1 MRGGTCLHK
10 LFLQPPYRY
19 SEDIDLVQT
28 EAGPIG
34 SVLDAIRARL
44 DPWLGNP
51 RRDRGPGIVTLTY
64 RFESEIPPLRP
75 MRLKIEKSNLTQV
88 PQ

>member
-1 MRGGTCLHK
+1 MTVQK
-10 LFLQPPYRY
+10 
-19 SEDIDLVQT
+19 IVDLVQT

-51 RRDRGPGIVTLTY
+51 EDVL
-64 RFESEIPPLRP
+64 
-75 MRLKIEKSNLTQV
+75 V
-88 PQ
+88 V